1 MNLVPAKRVSTLLVR
16 REAFM
21 GPNISPQETA
31 HNVRRVLHIAGALG

>member
-21 GPNISPQETA
+21 GPHTSPQETA